1 MKQISSWINLLV
13 AGAFLCV
20 CGLLVYQVFALGWPQ
35 LTQEFLFSDVE
46 SAGRKGGIW
55 PVLINTVVIVGL
67 SGLLT
72 VFIGIPVG
80 FYLSDSRSQRKHFAR
95 LTSFSLDTLAS
106 TPSIV
111 FGLVGYIV
119 FSRLFGFGYSLLSGV
134 LTMTMMCLPFFI
146 RITEVGLSILP
157 KEMGQSAEALGIS
170 TFRYF
175 FSVVVPLGMPVFATA
190 FTLALGRGFAETAAL
205 IFTSGYATRMPE
217 SLLDSGRTLSVH
229 ILDLAMNVSGADKMA
244 YASAVILL
252 LISFTFNLSARVAMR
267 WWQLNRQV

>member
-1 MKQISSWINLLV
+1 MKHIRSGLYFIC
-13 AGAFLCV
+13 AGAFLAI
-20 CGLLVYQVFALGWPQ
+20 CGLLIYQVFAFGWPQ
-35 LTQEFLFSDVE
+35 ISREFLFSDVL
-46 SAGRKGGIW
+46 SAGRDGGVW
-55 PVLINTVVIVGL
+55 PVLVNTLVIVGL

-72 VFIGIPVG
+72 VIIGIPVG
-80 FYLSDSRSQRKHFAR
+80 FYLSDSRSRKKNFAR

-119 FSRLFGFGYSLLSGV
+119 FSRLFGFGYSLISGV
-134 LTMTMMCLPFFI
+134 LTVAMMCLPFFI

-205 IFTSGYATRMPE
+205 IFTSGYATRMPS

-244 YASAVILL
+244 YASALILL